1 MPILKLGLTKEI
13 NEAQRESSKFASHLY
28 RHLREYYGCDHDD
41 EPALRRFLY
50 ALNKLGK
57 ERYGRRCV
65 KNFQSKTDLPLPE
78 PKPDLPLPEYYDDTK
93 EDDYFRFL
101 QCLMEMCVQLDK
113 DGRVTSQK
121 LQKDIC
127 SWPHLEMAWQDIN
140 STADLFAIM
149 LKRTLVTATDN
160 DLLARALGRA
170 RAEKCLVI
178 MNEFRKITGPGQID
192 IEEYRKCFA
201 RINVYVTSKTCDL
214 FKIFDMHLAKVPKCT
229 KNLRC
234 DNDCMSITDYIH
246 HLKVM

>member
-1 MPILKLGLTKEI
+1 MYTYGKIRPWLTYVDGQIYSSSLPILKLGLMKEI
-13 NEAQRESSKFASHLY
+13 SEDQLENSKFVSDLY

-41 EPALRRFLY
+41 EQALRRFLY

-65 KNFQSKTDLPLPE
+65 KNFQSKTDLPLPG

-121 LQKDIC
+121 LQKDLC
-127 SWPHLEMAWQDIN
+127 SRAHLDIAWQNIN
-140 STADLFAIM
+140 CMADLFTRM
-149 LKRTLVTATDN
+149 LKGTLVTATEN

-178 MNEFRKITGPGQID
+178 LNEFHKISGTGQID
-192 IEEYRKCFA
+192 IEEYRKYRHDIFA
-201 RINVYVTSKTCDL
+201 CINNVYVTSITCMWPIPDL
-214 FKIFDMHLAKVPKCT
+214 
-229 KNLRC
+229 
-234 DNDCMSITDYIH
+234 
-246 HLKVM
+246 